1 MILLKSLT
9 RKYPSYL
16 ITRYPVGVD
25 PSLALELPGNHFAS
39 RDRQKGV
46 PVNRIV
52 VAWSLP
58 DQPPRIF
65 SFSFLPCLPECEFRT
80 IRDDQPSCFRCGRV
94 GHLTRYCSV
103 GVNVLVVLVHTT
115 PAPAN
120 IALLRLLLF
129 LPLLWSLQTEPL
141 CLPSSTNTHWKS
153 PKRCSMTQAPPPP
166 PPVPS
171 PPFLSYRQPLLTAV
185 CICFLGVGTNP

>member
-1 MILLKSLT
+1 MCMIRLKGLT

-120 IALLRLLLF
+120 TALLLF
-129 LPLLWSLQTEPL
+129 LPLLWPLQTQSHSVCPHL
-141 CLPSSTNTHWKS
+141 QTH
-153 PKRCSMTQAPPPP
+153 TGI
-166 PPVPS
+166 V
-171 PPFLSYRQPLLTAV
+171 
-185 CICFLGVGTNP
+185 LGVTLRELMYGMVVPGAP